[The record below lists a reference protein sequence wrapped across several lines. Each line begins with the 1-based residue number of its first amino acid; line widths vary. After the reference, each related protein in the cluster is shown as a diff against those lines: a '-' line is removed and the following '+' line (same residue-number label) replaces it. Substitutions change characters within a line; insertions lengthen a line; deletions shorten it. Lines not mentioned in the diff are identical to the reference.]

1 MRHRRRRSKDGF
13 RLTGAA
19 AAKLAAG
26 AALCF
31 VGGLWVA
38 KTSAVDA
45 LARRMPALA
54 AVASPDHPQVRLAL
68 AMAQLDVGTGAVPQA
83 DRRAAMEALA
93 RAPLAEEPFLIAGS
107 AAIAA
112 GRAEQGEALLE
123 EARRRDPRLR
133 PVRLFLLDRY
143 LRTDRI
149 NEAGLELTALR
160 RLIPGVA
167 EALAPQLARMIRDER
182 TGASLIRVLT
192 RDPGL
197 QQAVLSSL
205 AVGGGDPD
213 LILRIARSTPTTAP
227 TPDGLPWQRQ
237 LLAMLVERGEVG
249 RALALWRT
257 FAGLPPGPAEKAVYD
272 GRFQR
277 LPGAGPFN
285 WSLYVGSAGVAERSR
300 AAALEV
306 QFFGRET
313 IDLASQMLVLRPGRY
328 RLSFRAEGS
337 AKGDDS
343 RVTWQIQCRGRPAL
357 LIDLPLR
364 DVTAAPRT
372 IAGDFTVPADCN
384 GQSLRLVGIA
394 GEFPGTQTA
403 SVTDV
408 LVAPAGG
415 R

>member
-1 MRHRRRRSKDGF
+1 VRHRRRRSRHGF

-19 AAKLAAG
+19 AAKVAAG
-26 AALCF
+26 AALSLL
-31 VGGLWVA
+31 GGLWVV

-45 LARRMPALA
+45 LGRRMPAA
-54 AVASPDHPQVRLAL
+54 AAAAAPNHPQVQLAL
-68 AMAQLDVGTGAVPQA
+68 AMAKLDVGTGELPEP
-83 DRRAAMEALA
+83 DRRAAIAALA
-93 RAPLAEEPFLIAGS
+93 RAPLADEPFLIAGV

-112 GRAEQGEALLE
+112 GRAGQGEALLE
-123 EARRRDPRLR
+123 EARRRDPRQR
-133 PVRLFLLDRY
+133 TARLFLLDRY
-143 LRTDRI
+143 LRTNRI
-149 NEAGLELTALR
+149 DEAGIELTALR
-160 RLIPGVA
+160 GLVPGVA
-167 EALAPQLARMIRDER
+167 EALAPQLARMVRDER
-182 TGASLIRVLT
+182 SGASLIRVLA

-213 LILRIARSTPTTAP
+213 LILRIARSTPATAP

-237 LLAMLVERGEVG
+237 LLAMLVERGEIG
-249 RALALWRT
+249 RALGLWRT
-257 FAGLPPGPAEKAVYD
+257 FAGLPAGPNEKAVYD
-272 GRFQR
+272 GRFQG

-300 AAALEV
+300 ARALDV

-337 AKGDDS
+337 AKGDDG
-343 RVTWQIQCRGRPAL
+343 RITWQVQCRGRPAV

-372 IAGDFTVPADCN
+372 VSGEFTIPGDCN
-384 GQSLRLVGIA
+384 GQSLRLVGLA
-394 GEFPGTQTA
+394 GEFPSTQTA
-403 SVTDV
+403 SITDV
-408 LVAPAGG
+408 AVTPAGG